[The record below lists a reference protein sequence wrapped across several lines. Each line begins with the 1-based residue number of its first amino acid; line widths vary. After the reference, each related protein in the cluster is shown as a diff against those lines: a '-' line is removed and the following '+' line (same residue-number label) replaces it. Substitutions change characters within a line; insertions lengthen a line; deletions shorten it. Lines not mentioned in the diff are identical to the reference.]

1 MKNFFS
7 RGLLAIILLTGLVL
21 GNGYLITENSKI
33 TEINHCSQKE
43 QNSIPTQQ
51 YWFSITNFPLNVP
64 ANEEV
69 RILPSSS
76 FTFCRVLERLYF
88 FKIRHSILLVK
99 KQYSF
104 LHELSGY
111 FFSYQALWGY
121 YLFQLRKLLI

>member
-7 RGLLAIILLTGLVL
+7 HGLLAIILLTGLVL

-33 TEINHCSQKE
+33 AEISHHQGKE

-69 RILPSSS
+69 RILHPSS

-88 FKIRHSILLVK
+88 FKVRYSTLLVK
-99 KQYSF
+99 EQYFF
-104 LHELSGY
+104 LHKVSDY